1 MCVRKDIGF
10 ELKEFL
16 QLVGGEVTSH
26 VFAGI
31 NLHKKEFYF
40 FIFILNIHS
49 QCRKRG
55 PSCAS
60 DAGTSFLLSN
70 RSEFQFSISISF
82 GKKLMKNKLDI
93 EIRIVIQIQI
103 FLSSMIRKFNKSK
116 KYISKPTASSL

>member
-10 ELKEFL
+10 EFKEFL

-31 NLHKKEFYF
+31 NLHKRN
-40 FIFILNIHS
+40 FIFQIHPDTSNS

-55 PSCAS
+55 PSCVS

-70 RSEFQFSISISF
+70 RSEFRNFLVQSA
-82 GKKLMKNKLDI
+82 LEKN
-93 EIRIVIQIQI
+93 
-103 FLSSMIRKFNKSK
+103 
-116 KYISKPTASSL
+116 